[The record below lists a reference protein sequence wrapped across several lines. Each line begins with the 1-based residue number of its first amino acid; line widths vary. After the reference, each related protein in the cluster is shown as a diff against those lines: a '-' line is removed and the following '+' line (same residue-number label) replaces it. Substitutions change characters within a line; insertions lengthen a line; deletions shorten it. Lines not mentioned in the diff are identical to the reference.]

1 MFISFK
7 SYVRKEEKAKNP
19 EMPRHAGLLGADPNI
34 ISDYWRMHPY
44 DSGIWI
50 GDSDTTTPVRTWTTS
65 ITSATNTTAY
75 TSSTCLADLCD
86 DDSGTDTSITWEVK

>member
-19 EMPRHAGLLGADPNI
+19 EVPHYPTPLVADKGIGN
-34 ISDYWRMHPY
+34 DYWRVHPY

-50 GDSDTTTPVRTWTTS
+50 GDSGHDSGYTWTTS

-75 TSSTCLADLCD
+75 DGNS
-86 DDSGTDTSITWEVK
+86 TSITWEVK